1 LSARASGPG
10 GPTISRLTK
19 RAEFLAARR
28 GRRLNGPFFLIEAL
42 DRADGGSARY
52 GLTVTRKVGNAVER
66 NRIRRR
72 LREAIRTVCGADMA
86 AGFDYVI
93 VARRE
98 LLTLPFETLTG
109 ELSRRVAK
117 VATGTA
123 PKASRQPPAMP
134 PSGI

>member
-1 LSARASGPG
+1 M
-10 GPTISRLTK
+10 
-19 RAEFLAARR
+19 
-28 GRRLNGPFFLIEAL
+28 
-42 DRADGGSARY
+42 
-52 GLTVTRKVGNAVER
+52 ER

-117 VATGTA
+117 V
-123 PKASRQPPAMP
+123 KASRQPPAMP
-134 PSGI
+134 PPGT